1 MAGNAVLST
10 RGLLSDPNPS
20 CLTAKV
26 PQVKLVYREAN
37 PLPLY
42 CTWPRTTEGCFGRW
56 VWSAWTPWLL
66 LRAAASQKHL
76 SWASSLWDAREHQ
89 GFPCDMGHLSFPE
102 TWPKIRARWLH
113 CLCEEH
119 TCSQGILKY
128 SVCVETGSIGS
139 ALWSIHMVV
148 FFFNA
153 WGSFLFH
160 RWLLGAPKLMG
171 VPDQGVLQLS
181 FHSPFLSCSHGWKG
195 RICPFLSVLILS
207 SICHLC
213 NISPCLLPSLQMTCP
228 VPRYLSTSC

>member
-1 MAGNAVLST
+1 MLWPLGVVCLNTTIIITCSSLPEASLEHLLSGMPGST
-10 RGLLSDPNPS
+10 RGFRVTWDIWVSHRPDPRS
-20 CLTAKV
+20 E
-26 PQVKLVYREAN
+26 QGG
-37 PLPLY
+37 
-42 CTWPRTTEGCFGRW
+42 CTVCVRNTPAPRGS
-56 VWSAWTPWLL
+56 WST
-66 LRAAASQKHL
+66 
-76 SWASSLWDAREHQ
+76 
-89 GFPCDMGHLSFPE
+89 
-102 TWPKIRARWLH
+102 
-113 CLCEEH
+113 
-119 TCSQGILKY
+119 
-128 SVCVETGSIGS
+128 VCVETGSIGS
-139 ALWSIHMVV
+139 ALWSIHMV

-153 WGSFLFH
+153 WGSLLFH

>member
-56 VWSAWTPWLL
+56 VWSAWTPRLL
-66 LRAAASQKHL
+66 LRAAASQEHL

-89 GFPCDMGHLSFPE
+89 GFPCDMGHLSFPQ
-102 TWPKIRARWLH
+102 TWPKIWARWLH
-113 CLCEEH
+113 CVCEEH

-148 FFFNA
+148 FFFSMP
-153 WGSFLFH
+153 G
-160 RWLLGAPKLMG
+160 GA
-171 VPDQGVLQLS
+171 
-181 FHSPFLSCSHGWKG
+181 F
-195 RICPFLSVLILS
+195 S
-207 SICHLC
+207 SIDDFLEPPNWWVSLIKVCCSWASILLSYPAAMVGKAGFAPSCLC
-213 NISPCLLPSLQMTCP
+213 WYCLLFAICVISPLAFFPLCKWRVLSLDI
-228 VPRYLSTSC
+228 

>member
-37 PLPLY
+37 SLPLY

-76 SWASSLWDAREHQ
+76 LSIFSLGCQ
-89 GFPCDMGHLSFPE
+89 GAPGVSVWHGTSEFPTDLTQDLSKVVALCVWGTHLLPGDPE
-102 TWPKIRARWLH
+102 VQCVLRLAALAQPYEAFTWWF
-113 CLCEEH
+113 
-119 TCSQGILKY
+119 
-128 SVCVETGSIGS
+128 
-139 ALWSIHMVV
+139 

>member
-56 VWSAWTPWLL
+56 VWSAWTPRLL
-66 LRAAASQKHL
+66 LRAAASQEHL

-89 GFPCDMGHLSFPE
+89 GFPCDMGHLSFPQ
-102 TWPKIRARWLH
+102 TWPKIWARWLH
-113 CLCEEH
+113 CVCEEH

-128 SVCVETGSIGS
+128 SVCWDWQHWLSLMKHSHG
-139 ALWSIHMVV
+139 V
-148 FFFNA
+148 FF
-153 WGSFLFH
+153 
-160 RWLLGAPKLMG
+160 
-171 VPDQGVLQLS
+171 
-181 FHSPFLSCSHGWKG
+181 
-195 RICPFLSVLILS
+195 
-207 SICHLC
+207 
-213 NISPCLLPSLQMTCP
+213 
-228 VPRYLSTSC
+228 